1 MAISFDKAL
10 SVHDDALL
18 LRSQRAEI
26 LANNLTNADTPGFK
40 ARDIDFHA
48 VLKNEVTAQQQSMA
62 MATSDDKHFNSQQ
75 GIANSN
81 LQPLYRTPS
90 MPSVDGNTVDANV
103 EQAEFMQNSLGFQ
116 TTFSFL
122 NSRLKGMKS
131 ALTGE

>member
-48 VLKNEVTAQQQSMA
+48 VLKNEVSSQQKAMA
-62 MATSDDKHFNSQQ
+62 MTVSDDKHFNNQ
-75 GIANSN
+75 GVGNAN
-81 LQPLYRTPS
+81 LEPLYRTPS